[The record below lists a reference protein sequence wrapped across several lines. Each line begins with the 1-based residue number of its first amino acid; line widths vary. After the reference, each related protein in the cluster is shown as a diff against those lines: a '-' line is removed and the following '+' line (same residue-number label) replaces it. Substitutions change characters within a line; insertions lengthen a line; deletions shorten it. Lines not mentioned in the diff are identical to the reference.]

1 MLKIFE
7 KIMYPIL
14 VVLIFFYMFHAR
26 NTPGYFEN
34 VLAREGGPL
43 QWLII
48 STLLFASIMC
58 FYRASI
64 LRPFRGGTF
73 AGCLIFAGAVFLAFA
88 IDEMSWGQIIFDFK
102 TPEFIATRN
111 SRGEMNIRHLVIAGF
126 EITDIIFTLGI
137 KILATLYFI
146 VLPFFYS
153 RLEQIKNFV
162 NRFAIPLPRY
172 TQTAAYA
179 LAAVLMGLIPSD
191 RRYIIFEFVFYW
203 ILVLMMYNPL
213 NDEVFSRKT
222 LVR

>member
-1 MLKIFE
+1 MKFFE
-7 KIMYPIL
+7 KLMYPIL
-14 VVLIFFYMFHAR
+14 VVLIFFYMYHAR
-26 NTPGYFEN
+26 NNPIYFET

-48 STLLFASIMC
+48 CTLLFASVMC

-64 LRPFRGGTF
+64 LKPFRGGVFAACSIVTGIVFLTF
-73 AGCLIFAGAVFLAFA
+73 AM
-88 IDEMSWGQIIFDFK
+88 DEMSWGQIIFDYK
-102 TPEFIATRN
+102 TPEFIAIRN
-111 SRGEMNIRHLVIAGF
+111 SLGEMNIRHLVIAGF
-126 EITDIIFTLGI
+126 EITDIIFTLFI

-153 RLEQIKNFV
+153 RLGKIKSFV

-172 TQTAAYA
+172 SQTAAYA
-179 LAAVLMGLIPSD
+179 VAAILMSLIPSD

>member
-1 MLKIFE
+1 
-7 KIMYPIL
+7 MYPVL
-14 VVLIFFYMFHAR
+14 VVLIFFYMYHAR
-26 NTPGYFEN
+26 NNPAYFESQ
-34 VLAREGGPL
+34 LAVEGGPL

-48 STLLFASIMC
+48 STLIFASLMC

-64 LRPFRGGTF
+64 LRPFRGGVF
-73 AGCLIFAGAVFLAFA
+73 AACCVVTGIVFLIFAL
-88 IDEMSWGQIIFDFK
+88 DEMSWGQIVFNYQ
-102 TPEFIATRN
+102 TPDFIAARN
-111 SRGEMNIRHLVIAGF
+111 SMGEMNIRHLVIAGF

-153 RLEQIKNFV
+153 RLDQIKNFV

-179 LAAVLMGLIPSD
+179 LAAILMSFIPSAL
-191 RRYIIFEFVFYW
+191 RYIVFELVFYW

-213 NDEVFSRKT
+213 NDEVFSRKS

>member
-1 MLKIFE
+1 
-7 KIMYPIL
+7 MYPVL
-14 VVLIFFYMFHAR
+14 VVLIFFYMYHAR
-26 NTPGYFEN
+26 NNPVYFES

-48 STLLFASIMC
+48 STLFFAAIMC

-64 LRPFRGGTF
+64 LKPFRGGVF
-73 AGCLIFAGAVFLAFA
+73 AACSIFTGFVFLMFGM
-88 IDEMSWGQIIFDFK
+88 DEMSWGQIIFDYK
-102 TPEFIATRN
+102 TPEFIAIRN
-111 SRGEMNIRHLVIAGF
+111 SLGEMNIRHLVIAGF

-153 RLEQIKNFV
+153 RLDQIKNFV

-172 TQTAAYA
+172 TQTAAYVV
-179 LAAVLMGLIPSD
+179 AAILMSFIPSD

-213 NDEVFSRKT
+213 NEEVFSRKT

>member
-1 MLKIFE
+1 MKIFE
-7 KIMYPIL
+7 KVMYPVL
-14 VVLIFFYMFHAR
+14 VVLIFFYMYHAR
-26 NTPGYFEN
+26 NNPAYFESQ
-34 VLAREGGPL
+34 LAVEGGPL

-48 STLLFASIMC
+48 STLIFASLMC

-64 LRPFRGGTF
+64 LKPFRGGVF
-73 AGCLIFAGAVFLAFA
+73 AACCVLTGFVFLIFAL
-88 IDEMSWGQIIFDFK
+88 DEMSWGQIVFHYQ
-102 TPEFIATRN
+102 TPEFIAARN
-111 SRGEMNIRHLVIAGF
+111 SMGEMNIRHLVIAGF

-153 RLEQIKNFV
+153 RLDQIKNFV

-179 LAAVLMGLIPSD
+179 LAAVLMSFIPSQL
-191 RRYIIFEFVFYW
+191 RYIVFELVFYW

-213 NDEVFSRKT
+213 NDEVFSRKS

>member
-1 MLKIFE
+1 
-7 KIMYPIL
+7 MYPVL

-26 NTPGYFEN
+26 NNAIYFET

-48 STLLFASIMC
+48 CTLLFASAMC

-64 LRPFRGGTF
+64 LKPFRGGVF
-73 AGCLIFAGAVFLAFA
+73 ATCSIISGFVFLAFA
-88 IDEMSWGQIIFDFK
+88 MDELSWGQVIFNYK
-102 TPEFIATRN
+102 TPEFIAVRN
-111 SRGEMNIRHLVIAGF
+111 SLGGMNIRHLVVGGF
-126 EITDIIFTLGI
+126 ELTDVVFTLGI
-137 KILATLYFI
+137 KILATFYFI

-153 RLEQIKNFV
+153 RLEKIKNFV

-172 TQTAAYA
+172 TQTSAYVVAAI
-179 LAAVLMGLIPSD
+179 LMSFIPSTL
-191 RRYIIFEFVFYW
+191 RHIVFEFVFYW

-213 NDEVFSRKT
+213 NEEVFSRKT

>member
-1 MLKIFE
+1 MKFFE
-7 KIMYPIL
+7 KVMYPVL

-26 NTPGYFEN
+26 NNPAYFET
-34 VLAREGGPL
+34 VLAVEGGSL

-48 STLLFASIMC
+48 STLLFASAMC

-64 LRPFRGGTF
+64 LKPFRGGVF
-73 AGCLIFAGAVFLAFA
+73 AACSVFTGIVFLIFAM
-88 IDEMSWGQIIFDFK
+88 DEMSWGQIIFDYK
-102 TPEFIATRN
+102 TPEFIAIRN
-111 SRGEMNIRHLVIAGF
+111 SMGEMNIRHLVIAGF
-126 EITDIIFTLGI
+126 EFTDIIFTLFI

-153 RLEQIKNFV
+153 RLEKIKNFV

-172 TQTAAYA
+172 TQTAAYII
-179 LAAVLMGLIPSD
+179 AAILMSFIPSNL
-191 RRYIIFEFVFYW
+191 RHIVFEFVFYW

-213 NDEVFSRKT
+213 NEEVFSRVS

>member
-1 MLKIFE
+1 
-7 KIMYPIL
+7 MYPVL
-14 VVLIFFYMFHAR
+14 VVLVFFYMYHAR
-26 NTPGYFEN
+26 TNPSYFESQ
-34 VLAREGGPL
+34 LAVEGGPL

-48 STLLFASIMC
+48 STLFFASLMC

-64 LRPFRGGTF
+64 LKPFRGSGF
-73 AGCLIFAGAVFLAFA
+73 AACLIVQGFIFFGFAM
-88 IDEMSWGQIIFDFK
+88 DEMSWGQILLHYK
-102 TPEFIATRN
+102 TPEFIELRN
-111 SRGEMNIRHLVIAGF
+111 SMGEMNIRHLVIAGF

-153 RLEQIKNFV
+153 RLEKIKNFV

-172 TQTAAYA
+172 SHVGAYIISA
-179 LAAVLMGLIPSD
+179 ILMSFIPSSL
-191 RRYIIFEFVFYW
+191 RYIVFELVFYW

-213 NDEVFSRKT
+213 NEEVFSRIS

>member
-1 MLKIFE
+1 
-7 KIMYPIL
+7 MYPVL
-14 VVLIFFYMFHAR
+14 VVLIFFYMYHAR
-26 NTPGYFEN
+26 NNPTYFES

-48 STLLFASIMC
+48 STLFFAAIMC

-64 LRPFRGGTF
+64 LKPFRGGVF
-73 AGCLIFAGAVFLAFA
+73 AACSIFTGFVFLMFA
-88 IDEMSWGQIIFDFK
+88 MDEMSWGQIIFDYK
-102 TPEFIATRN
+102 TPEFIAVRN
-111 SRGEMNIRHLVIAGF
+111 SLGEMNIRHLVIAGF

-172 TQTAAYA
+172 TQTAAYVV
-179 LAAVLMGLIPSD
+179 AAILMSLIPSD

-213 NDEVFSRKT
+213 NEEVFSRKT

>member
-1 MLKIFE
+1 MKVFE

-14 VVLIFFYMFHAR
+14 VMLIFFYMYHAR
-26 NTPGYFEN
+26 NNPIYFEN
-34 VLAREGGPL
+34 ELANEGGPL

-48 STLLFASIMC
+48 STLIFAGLMC

-64 LRPFRGGTF
+64 LKPFRGGVF
-73 AGCLIFAGAVFLAFA
+73 AGCLIVAGGVFMTFAL
-88 IDEMSWGQIIFDFK
+88 DEMSWGQIIFDFK
-102 TPEFIATRN
+102 TPTFIAERN
-111 SRGEMNIRHLVIAGF
+111 SMGEMNIRHLVVAGF
-126 EITDIIFTLGI
+126 ELTDIIFTVFI

-153 RLEQIKNFV
+153 RLDKIKNFV

-179 LAAVLMGLIPSD
+179 VAAILMSFIPSSL
-191 RRYIIFEFVFYW
+191 RYIVFEFVFYW

-213 NDEVFSRKT
+213 NEEVFSRVS

>member
-1 MLKIFE
+1 MKIFE
-7 KIMYPIL
+7 KLMYPVL
-14 VVLIFFYMFHAR
+14 VVLIFFYMYHAR
-26 NTPGYFEN
+26 NNPTYFES

-48 STLLFASIMC
+48 STLFFAAIMC

-64 LRPFRGGTF
+64 LKPFRGGVF
-73 AGCLIFAGAVFLAFA
+73 AACSIFTGFVFLMFA
-88 IDEMSWGQIIFDFK
+88 MDEMSWGQIIFDYK
-102 TPEFIATRN
+102 TPEFIAIRN
-111 SRGEMNIRHLVIAGF
+111 SLGEMNIRHLVIAGF

-153 RLEQIKNFV
+153 RLDQIKNFV

-172 TQTAAYA
+172 TQTAAYVV
-179 LAAVLMGLIPSD
+179 AAILMSLIPSD

-213 NDEVFSRKT
+213 NEEVFSRKT

>member
-1 MLKIFE
+1 MKIFE
-7 KIMYPIL
+7 KLMYPVL
-14 VVLIFFYMFHAR
+14 VVLIFFYMYHAR
-26 NTPGYFEN
+26 NNPTYFES

-48 STLLFASIMC
+48 STLFFAAIMC

-64 LRPFRGGTF
+64 LKPFRGGVF
-73 AGCLIFAGAVFLAFA
+73 AACSIFTGFVFLMFGM
-88 IDEMSWGQIIFDFK
+88 DEMSWGQIIFDYK
-102 TPEFIATRN
+102 TPEFIAIRN
-111 SRGEMNIRHLVIAGF
+111 SLGEMNIRHLVIAGF

-153 RLEQIKNFV
+153 RLDQIKNFV

-172 TQTAAYA
+172 TQTAAYVV
-179 LAAVLMGLIPSD
+179 AAILMSFIPSD

-213 NDEVFSRKT
+213 NEEVFSRKT

>member
-1 MLKIFE
+1 MKLFE
-7 KIMYPIL
+7 KVMYPIL
-14 VVLIFFYMFHAR
+14 IILIFFYMYHAR
-26 NTPGYFEN
+26 SNPTYFESQ
-34 VLAREGGPL
+34 LAVEGGPL

-48 STLLFASIMC
+48 STLFFASIMC

-64 LRPFRGGTF
+64 LKPFRGGVF
-73 AGCLIFAGAVFLAFA
+73 AACSIFTGVVFLIFAM
-88 IDEMSWGQIIFDFK
+88 DEMSWGQIIFNYP
-102 TPEFIATRN
+102 TPEFIRIRN
-111 SRGEMNIRHLVIAGF
+111 ALGEMNIRHLVIAGF

-179 LAAVLMGLIPSD
+179 VAAILMSFIPSSL
-191 RRYIIFEFVFYW
+191 RYIVFEFVFYW

-213 NDEVFSRKT
+213 NDEVFSRKS

>member
-1 MLKIFE
+1 MKLFE
-7 KIMYPIL
+7 KVMYPVL
-14 VVLIFFYMFHAR
+14 VLLIFFYMYHAR
-26 NTPGYFEN
+26 NNPMYFESE
-34 VLAREGGPL
+34 LAVEGGPL

-48 STLLFASIMC
+48 STLLFASVMC

-64 LRPFRGGTF
+64 LKPFRGGVF
-73 AGCLIFAGAVFLAFA
+73 AACSVFTGIVFLAFA
-88 IDEMSWGQIIFDFK
+88 LDEMSWGQIIFHYP
-102 TPEFIATRN
+102 TPEFIKVRN
-111 SRGEMNIRHLVIAGF
+111 ALGEMNIRHLVIAGF

-153 RLEQIKNFV
+153 RLDQIKNFV

-172 TQTAAYA
+172 TQTGAYA
-179 LAAVLMGLIPSD
+179 VAAILMSFIPSAL
-191 RRYIIFEFVFYW
+191 RYIVFELVFYW

-213 NDEVFSRKT
+213 NDEVFSRKS

>member
-1 MLKIFE
+1 MKFFE
-7 KIMYPIL
+7 KLMYPIL
-14 VVLIFFYMFHAR
+14 VVLIFFYMYHAR
-26 NTPGYFEN
+26 NNPIYFET
-34 VLAREGGPL
+34 VLARESGPL

-48 STLLFASIMC
+48 STLLFAAIMC

-64 LRPFRGGTF
+64 LKPFRGGVF
-73 AGCLIFAGAVFLAFA
+73 AACSIFTGIVFMVFA
-88 IDEMSWGQIIFDFK
+88 LDEMSWGQIIFDFK
-102 TPEFIATRN
+102 TPEFIAIRN
-111 SRGEMNIRHLVIAGF
+111 SLGEMNIRHLVIAGF
-126 EITDIIFTLGI
+126 EITDIVFTLFI
-137 KILATLYFI
+137 KVIATLYFI

-153 RLEQIKNFV
+153 RLDKIKNFV

-179 LAAVLMGLIPSD
+179 VAAILMSFIPSD

-213 NDEVFSRKT
+213 NEEVFSRKT

>member
-1 MLKIFE
+1 MKIFE
-7 KIMYPIL
+7 KLMYPVL
-14 VVLIFFYMFHAR
+14 VVLIFFYMYHAR
-26 NTPGYFEN
+26 NNPVYFES

-48 STLLFASIMC
+48 STLFFAAIMC

-64 LRPFRGGTF
+64 LKPFRGGVF
-73 AGCLIFAGAVFLAFA
+73 AACSIFTGIVFLMFGM
-88 IDEMSWGQIIFDFK
+88 DEMSWGQIIFDYK
-102 TPEFIATRN
+102 TPEFIAIRN
-111 SRGEMNIRHLVIAGF
+111 SLGEMNIRHLVIAGF

-153 RLEQIKNFV
+153 RLDQIKNFV

-172 TQTAAYA
+172 TQTAAYVV
-179 LAAVLMGLIPSD
+179 AAILMSFIPSD

-213 NDEVFSRKT
+213 NEEVFSRKT

>member
-1 MLKIFE
+1 
-7 KIMYPIL
+7 MY
-14 VVLIFFYMFHAR
+14 HAR
-26 NTPGYFEN
+26 NNPVYFES

-48 STLLFASIMC
+48 STLFFAAIMC

-64 LRPFRGGTF
+64 LKPFRGGVF
-73 AGCLIFAGAVFLAFA
+73 AACSIFTGIVFLMFGM
-88 IDEMSWGQIIFDFK
+88 DEMSWGQIIFDYK
-102 TPEFIATRN
+102 TPEFIAIRN
-111 SRGEMNIRHLVIAGF
+111 SLGEMNIRHLVIAGF

-153 RLEQIKNFV
+153 RLDQIKNFV

-172 TQTAAYA
+172 TQTAAYVV
-179 LAAVLMGLIPSD
+179 AAILMSFIPSD

-213 NDEVFSRKT
+213 NEEVFSRKT

>member
-1 MLKIFE
+1 MKIFE
-7 KIMYPIL
+7 KLMYPVL
-14 VVLIFFYMFHAR
+14 VVLIFFYMYHAR
-26 NTPGYFEN
+26 NNPTYFES

-48 STLLFASIMC
+48 STLFFAAIMC

-64 LRPFRGGTF
+64 LKPFRGGVF
-73 AGCLIFAGAVFLAFA
+73 AACSIFTGFVFLMFA
-88 IDEMSWGQIIFDFK
+88 MDEMSWGQIIFDYK
-102 TPEFIATRN
+102 TPEFIAVRN
-111 SRGEMNIRHLVIAGF
+111 SLGEMNIRHLVIAGF

-172 TQTAAYA
+172 TQTAAYVV
-179 LAAVLMGLIPSD
+179 AAILMSLIPSD

-213 NDEVFSRKT
+213 NEEVFSRKT

>member
-1 MLKIFE
+1 
-7 KIMYPIL
+7 MYPVL

-26 NTPGYFEN
+26 NNPAYFES

-48 STLLFASIMC
+48 STLFFAAIMC

-64 LRPFRGGTF
+64 LKPFRGGVF
-73 AGCLIFAGAVFLAFA
+73 AACSIFTGFVFLMFGM
-88 IDEMSWGQIIFDFK
+88 DEMSWGQIIFAYK
-102 TPEFIATRN
+102 TPDFISIRN
-111 SRGEMNIRHLVIAGF
+111 SLGKINIHQLVMYGF
-126 EITDIIFTLGI
+126 DSSDIIFTLGI

-153 RLEQIKNFV
+153 RLDQIKNFV

-172 TQTAAYA
+172 TQTAAYVV
-179 LAAVLMGLIPSD
+179 AAILMSFIPSD

-213 NDEVFSRKT
+213 NEEVFSRKT

>member
-1 MLKIFE
+1 MKIFE
-7 KIMYPIL
+7 KIMYPVL
-14 VVLIFFYMFHAR
+14 VVLIFFYMYHAR
-26 NTPGYFEN
+26 NNPAYFEAQ
-34 VLAREGGPL
+34 LADQGGPL

-48 STLLFASIMC
+48 STLLFASMMC

-64 LRPFRGGTF
+64 LKPFRGGVF
-73 AGCLIFAGAVFLAFA
+73 AACSIFTGIVFFAFA
-88 IDEMSWGQIIFDFK
+88 MDEMSWGQIIFNYK
-102 TPEFIATRN
+102 TPEFIAVRN
-111 SRGEMNIRHLVIAGF
+111 SLGEMNIRHLVIAGF
-126 EITDIIFTLGI
+126 EITDIIFTIGI

-153 RLEQIKNFV
+153 RLDKIKNFV

-179 LAAVLMGLIPSD
+179 VAAVLMSFIPSD

-213 NDEVFSRKT
+213 NEEVFSRKT

>member
-1 MLKIFE
+1 
-7 KIMYPIL
+7 MYPIL
-14 VVLIFFYMFHAR
+14 VVLIFFYMYHAR
-26 NTPGYFEN
+26 NNPIYFEN
-34 VLAREGGPL
+34 ELANEGGPL

-48 STLLFASIMC
+48 STLIFAGLMC

-64 LRPFRGGTF
+64 LRPFRGAGF
-73 AGCLIFAGAVFLAFA
+73 AGCLIVGGIIFFAFA
-88 IDEMSWGQIIFDFK
+88 LDEMSWGQIIFHYA
-102 TPEFIATRN
+102 TPPLIAERN
-111 SRGEMNIRHLVIAGF
+111 SMGEMNVRHLVVAGF
-126 EITDIIFTLGI
+126 EFTDIIFTIGI

-153 RLEQIKNFV
+153 RLDKIKNFV

-179 LAAVLMGLIPSD
+179 VAAILMSFIPSSL
-191 RRYIIFEFVFYW
+191 RHIVFEFVFYW

-213 NDEVFSRKT
+213 NEEVFSRVS

>member
-1 MLKIFE
+1 
-7 KIMYPIL
+7 MYPIL
-14 VVLIFFYMFHAR
+14 VVLIFFYMYHAR
-26 NTPGYFEN
+26 NNPIYFES

-48 STLLFASIMC
+48 CTLFFASIMC

-64 LRPFRGGTF
+64 LKPFRGGVF
-73 AGCLIFAGAVFLAFA
+73 AACLVLTGIVFLIFGM
-88 IDEMSWGQIIFDFK
+88 DEMSWGQIVFDYK
-102 TPEFIATRN
+102 TPNFIAIRN
-111 SRGEMNIRHLVIAGF
+111 SLGEMNIRHLVIAGF

-146 VLPFFYS
+146 VFPFFYS
-153 RLEQIKNFV
+153 RLDNIKNFV

-172 TQTAAYA
+172 TQTAAYIV
-179 LAAVLMGLIPSD
+179 AAILMSFIPSD

>member
-1 MLKIFE
+1 
-7 KIMYPIL
+7 MYPVL
-14 VVLIFFYMFHAR
+14 VVLIFFYMYHAR
-26 NTPGYFEN
+26 NNPIYFESD
-34 VLAREGGPL
+34 LAHEGGPL

-48 STLLFASIMC
+48 CTLFFASAMC

-64 LRPFRGGTF
+64 LKPFRGGVF
-73 AGCLIFAGAVFLAFA
+73 AACSIFTGIVFLTFGM
-88 IDEMSWGQIIFDFK
+88 DEMSWGQIIFDYK
-102 TPEFIATRN
+102 TPEFIAMRN
-111 SRGEMNIRHLVIAGF
+111 SLGEMNIRHLVIAGF

-153 RLEQIKNFV
+153 RLDKIKNFV

-179 LAAVLMGLIPSD
+179 VAVILMSLIPSD

-213 NDEVFSRKT
+213 NEEVFSRKT

>member
-1 MLKIFE
+1 MKIFE
-7 KIMYPIL
+7 KIMYPVL
-14 VVLIFFYMFHAR
+14 VLLVFFFMYHAR
-26 NTPGYFEN
+26 NNPNYFES
-34 VLAREGGPL
+34 VLSREGGPL

-48 STLLFASIMC
+48 CTLFFASIMC

-64 LRPFRGGTF
+64 LKPFRGGVF
-73 AGCLIFAGAVFLAFA
+73 AACSICSGVVFLIFGL
-88 IDEMSWGQIIFDFK
+88 DEMSWGQIIFNYK
-102 TPEFIATRN
+102 TPEFIAVRN
-111 SRGEMNIRHLVIAGF
+111 SLGEMNIRHLVIAGF
-126 EITDIIFTLGI
+126 EITDIIFTLLI

-172 TQTAAYA
+172 SQTAAYA
-179 LAAVLMGLIPSD
+179 IAAIVMSFIPSD

-213 NDEVFSRKT
+213 NDEVFSRRT

>member
-1 MLKIFE
+1 MKIFE
-7 KIMYPIL
+7 KLMYPVL
-14 VVLIFFYMFHAR
+14 VVLIFFYMYHAR
-26 NTPGYFEN
+26 NNPVYFES

-48 STLLFASIMC
+48 STLFFAAIMC

-64 LRPFRGGTF
+64 LKPFRGGVF
-73 AGCLIFAGAVFLAFA
+73 AACSIFTGFVFLMFGM
-88 IDEMSWGQIIFDFK
+88 DEMSWGQIIFDYK
-102 TPEFIATRN
+102 TPEFIAIRN
-111 SRGEMNIRHLVIAGF
+111 SLGEMNIRHLVIAGF

-153 RLEQIKNFV
+153 RLDQIKNFV

-172 TQTAAYA
+172 TQTAAYVV
-179 LAAVLMGLIPSD
+179 AAILMSFIPSD

-213 NDEVFSRKT
+213 NEEVFSRKT

>member
-1 MLKIFE
+1 
-7 KIMYPIL
+7 MYPVL
-14 VVLIFFYMFHAR
+14 VVLIFFYMYHAR
-26 NTPGYFEN
+26 NNPVYFES

-48 STLLFASIMC
+48 STLFFAAIMC

-64 LRPFRGGTF
+64 LKPFRGGVF
-73 AGCLIFAGAVFLAFA
+73 AACSIFTGIVFLMFGM
-88 IDEMSWGQIIFDFK
+88 DEMSWGQIIFDYK
-102 TPEFIATRN
+102 TPEFIAIRN
-111 SRGEMNIRHLVIAGF
+111 SLGEMNIRHLVIAGF

-153 RLEQIKNFV
+153 RLDQIKNFV

-172 TQTAAYA
+172 TQTAAYVV
-179 LAAVLMGLIPSD
+179 AAILMSFIPSD

-213 NDEVFSRKT
+213 NEEVFSRKT

>member
-1 MLKIFE
+1 MKIFE
-7 KIMYPIL
+7 KIMYPAL
-14 VVLIFFYMFHAR
+14 VVLIFFYMYHAR
-26 NTPGYFEN
+26 NNPIYFEN
-34 VLAREGGPL
+34 ELANEGGPL

-48 STLLFASIMC
+48 STLIFAGLMC

-64 LRPFRGGTF
+64 LKPFRGAGF
-73 AGCLIFAGAVFLAFA
+73 ASCLVLGGIVFFAFA
-88 IDEMSWGQIIFDFK
+88 LDEMSWGQIVFHYQ
-102 TPEFIATRN
+102 TPPLIAERN
-111 SRGEMNIRHLVIAGF
+111 SMGEMNIRHLVVAGF
-126 EITDIIFTLGI
+126 EFTDIIFTIGI

-153 RLEQIKNFV
+153 RLDKIKNFV

-179 LAAVLMGLIPSD
+179 VAAILMSFIPSSL
-191 RRYIIFEFVFYW
+191 RHIVFEFVFYW

-213 NDEVFSRKT
+213 NEEIFSRVS